1 MGKVTVTFEA
11 ENQDEL
17 LADMRQFCGGS
28 ATTAVTP
35 PVTPPEQE
43 KPKTRGRKS
52 KKDKEAEEA
61 AAAAKAPAATL
72 DLGGNESPPAAD
84 LPTPT
89 HPELVEALT
98 TLQASKGDAVTIQ
111 IMEEFGGST
120 KMMDIPE
127 ENYALLFA
135 EAVKATNG

>member
-1 MGKVTVTFEA
+1 MGKGTVKCEA

-35 PVTPPEQE
+35 SVTPLEPD
-43 KPKTRGRKS
+43 KPKRGRKA
-52 KKDKEAEEA
+52 KKE
-61 AAAAKAPAATL
+61 KAPETPPAATL
-72 DLGGNESPPAAD
+72 NFGGDESPPAAD

-89 HPELVEALT
+89 HPELVKALSS
-98 TLQASKGDAVTIQ
+98 LQASKGDAVTIQ
-111 IMEEFGGST
+111 VMEEFGGST